1 VQVNF
6 SGSKAIDR
14 VVVFSVQ
21 DNWTAPV
28 EPTDTMTFSQW
39 GVRDFTVQGWNGTSW
54 ETLATVSGN
63 TLVKR
68 TVTFAS
74 FTTDRIRVNVT
85 CALASATRITE
96 VQAWGTS
103 VATAASNVALA
114 SAGATATASSNG
126 GTAFLPAGVI
136 DNERT
141 GTGWGTANAGW
152 KDGTPDTYPDWIQVA
167 FNGSKAIDRV
177 VVFSIQDNW
186 TAPVEP
192 TDTMTF
198 AQWGVRDFTVQGWN
212 GAAWVT
218 LGTVSGN
225 NLVKR
230 TVTFPAFVTDRIRVN
245 VTNALSGSVRMTELQ
260 AWGTAA
266 ASLAQPQAQVA
277 PVSGDGVVARVRGPR
292 ADLR

>member
-1 VQVNF
+1 VVNAAPAPSGTNVALASAGATASASSVAGAAYAAAGVINGERAGANWGSANAGWKDGTADVWPDWVQVNF

-39 GVRDFTVQGWNGTSW
+39 GVRDFTVQGWNGASW
-54 ETLATVSGN
+54 VTLATVSGN

-85 CALASATRITE
+85 SALASATRITE
-96 VQAWGTS
+96 IQAWGTS
-103 VATAASNVALA
+103 ASTTASNVALA
-114 SAGATATASSNG
+114 SAGATATASSNA

-152 KDGTPDTYPDWIQVA
+152 KDGTLDAYPDWIQVT
-167 FNGSKAIDRV
+167 FNGS
-177 VVFSIQDNW
+177 
-186 TAPVEP
+186 
-192 TDTMTF
+192 
-198 AQWGVRDFTVQGWN
+198 
-212 GAAWVT
+212 
-218 LGTVSGN
+218 
-225 NLVKR
+225 
-230 TVTFPAFVTDRIRVN
+230 
-245 VTNALSGSVRMTELQ
+245 
-260 AWGTAA
+260 
-266 ASLAQPQAQVA
+266 
-277 PVSGDGVVARVRGPR
+277 
-292 ADLR
+292 